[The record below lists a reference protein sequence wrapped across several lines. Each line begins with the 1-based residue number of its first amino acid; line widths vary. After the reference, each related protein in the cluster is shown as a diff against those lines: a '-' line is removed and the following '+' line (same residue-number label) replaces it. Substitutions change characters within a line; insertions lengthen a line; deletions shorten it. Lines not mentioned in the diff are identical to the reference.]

1 MNDSGTSSGRVT
13 RWPLIIAAVVLAAG
27 AAVLFFISRPARKP
41 VNDAGPSATGIR
53 ALAGDGL
60 LQGPEARFTWSRDPR
75 ADIYRLETYDLTSQ
89 LLAAAVLRDTTV
101 LASAVLPD
109 SAHGGVWRVIPVSP
123 GGTELPPSPTARFHR
138 P

>member
-1 MNDSGTSSGRVT
+1 MNDSPNLPGRVT
-13 RWPLIIAAVVLAAG
+13 RWPLIIAVVVVAAG
-27 AAVLFFISRPARKP
+27 VAALFLVSRPGRAP
-41 VNDAGPSATGIR
+41 DTQPTVAGIR

-60 LQGPEARFTWSRDPR
+60 LEGPDAMFTWSRDAR
-75 ADIYRLETYDLTSQ
+75 ADVYRLEVYDLSSQ

-109 SAHGGVWRVIPVSP
+109 TAHGGVWRVIPVSP
-123 GGTELPPSPTARFHR
+123 GGTELPPSPTAHFQR

>member
-1 MNDSGTSSGRVT
+1 MSDSRTSGRVS
-13 RWPLIIAAVVLAAG
+13 RWPLIIAAVVVAAG
-27 AAVLFFISRPARKP
+27 AVVFFFISRPARKP
-41 VNDAGPSATGIR
+41 VNAAGLTAAGIR

-60 LQGPEARFTWSRDPR
+60 LEGPEARFTWSRDAR
-75 ADIYRLETYDLTSQ
+75 ADIYRIEVYDLTSR

-101 LASAVLPD
+101 PASALLPD
-109 SAHGGVWRVIPVSP
+109 TARAGVWRVIPVSP